1 MAYYEKM
8 SEYTYRLTV
17 CNGYD
22 STGKKLRK
30 RKTVKF
36 DKNLTPRQIEKEL
49 NNQLVM
55 FEKQVLEGNYLDGDK
70 LEFAEF
76 TEKWLKDY
84 AEINLTPT
92 SLVAYK
98 QKLKDRILPALG
110 HIKIGKLQPTHLLQF
125 YHSLHGTDM
134 RLDSKYIPTAKLI
147 EVLEPYTAKQL
158 QEITGIS
165 LKSCRRL
172 KNGLITDYKVAQ
184 KACSALN
191 LNLNKMFKSSN
202 TKVLS
207 EKTIRN
213 HMGIICSIL
222 STAVK
227 WNVINDNPMLRIDMK
242 KSPKPK
248 AKYYDS
254 EQVSDMLQALNDES
268 LTLKT
273 IVYISV
279 DIGLRRGELTGLTWD
294 DIDFKTGQISINKQ
308 RHYVVGYGTIKDKP
322 KTEAG
327 IRVVTASKTVIN
339 LLKQYR
345 NQQIKQRLKLGTA
358 WKNEPY
364 VFVLD
369 DGTPISPNLPYKWF
383 VDFLNRH
390 NLPKISFHQLR
401 HTNASILIASGED
414 IVTVSSRLGHA
425 DKNITLNTYTHLI
438 KSKEAEVANRM
449 DEFYNNLQISSNG

>member
-1 MAYYEKM
+1 
-8 SEYTYRLTV
+8 
-17 CNGYD
+17 
-22 STGKKLRK
+22 
-30 RKTVKF
+30 
-36 DKNLTPRQIEKEL
+36 
-49 NNQLVM
+49 
-55 FEKQVLEGNYLDGDK
+55 
-70 LEFAEF
+70 
-76 TEKWLKDY
+76 
-84 AEINLTPT
+84 
-92 SLVAYK
+92 
-98 QKLKDRILPALG
+98 
-110 HIKIGKLQPTHLLQF
+110 
-125 YHSLHGTDM
+125 
-134 RLDSKYIPTAKLI
+134 
-147 EVLEPYTAKQL
+147 
-158 QEITGIS
+158 
-165 LKSCRRL
+165 
-172 KNGLITDYKVAQ
+172 
-184 KACSALN
+184 
-191 LNLNKMFKSSN
+191 
-202 TKVLS
+202 
-207 EKTIRN
+207 
-213 HMGIICSIL
+213 MGIICSIL

-254 EQVSDMLQALNDES
+254 EQVSDMLQALNNES

-273 IVYISV
+273 IVYLSV
-279 DIGLRRGELTGLTWD
+279 DTGLRRGELTGLTWD

-449 DEFYNNLQISSNG
+449 DEFYNNIQISSNG